1 MIELRRALPFLVVA
15 LAVLVA
21 GCSLLPPALRPANPL
36 EPSPVPTLGSPTP
49 VGAIDAQALDAA
61 RAAWDAAAI
70 DDYRLDLGFLCMCA
84 VPPRVI
90 VEVVDGVPTATDG
103 DGNPIDPDKLAFTPV
118 TVDQLF
124 DQARRVLDNGGT
136 VVATFDPTTGVPDR
150 LDLDYAPMAID
161 DELTI
166 VVNDFARAGI
176 DQN

>member
-1 MIELRRALPFLVVA
+1 MIELRRALPFLVLVIGMF
-15 LAVLVA
+15 VA
-21 GCSLLPPALRPANPL
+21 GCSLLPPALRSAIPL
-36 EPSPVPTLGSPTP
+36 EASPVPIPGSPTP
-49 VGAIDAQALDAA
+49 VGAIDAQAIDAA
-61 RAAWDAAAI
+61 HAAWDAAAI

-124 DQARRVLDNGGT
+124 EQARRAMDNGGT
-136 VVATFDPTTGVPDR
+136 VVATFDPLTGVPGR

-166 VVNDFARAGI
+166 VVNEFAPAAI
-176 DQN
+176 DRN